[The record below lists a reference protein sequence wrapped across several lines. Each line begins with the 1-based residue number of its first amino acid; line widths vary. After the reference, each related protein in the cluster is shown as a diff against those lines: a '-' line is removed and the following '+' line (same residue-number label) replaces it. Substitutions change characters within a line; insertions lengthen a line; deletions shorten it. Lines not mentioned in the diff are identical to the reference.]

1 MTKGHV
7 DFLEPL
13 GKQSYLNDGGAKWIA
28 VGLSYK
34 GQRQTLRGKVL
45 KRKTNTRRQSREL
58 CFGNIL

>member
-13 GKQSYLNDGGAKWIA
+13 GKQSYLDDGGAKWIA

-45 KRKTNTRRQSREL
+45 KGQSQHKEADPRVV
-58 CFGNIL
+58 FW